1 MSELPGRILTK
12 RLPPVSRLAFG
23 SLTVGPLQAD
33 LTPERAGEVLSY
45 AFDRGINFLDTAQY
59 YRNYAHIRAGL
70 QKCRRPEDVMISS
83 KTYAYDRA
91 GALEAVDEARLA
103 LDRDVIDLFM
113 LHEQESIHTLRGH
126 REALDTLFALREKGV
141 IRAVGI
147 STHHAAAVEGV
158 LQLAEEGVVLDV
170 VHPLFNKAGI
180 GIADGTP
187 ADMAAVLTRLHDTG
201 CGIFG
206 MKALAGGHLFQNAGE
221 ALTYVLEQPFMDAV
235 AVGMQ
240 DEAEI
245 DANIAFFT
253 TGAFPENTR
262 SLEKIRRRLHIEE
275 YCEGCGRCVRRCQQG
290 ALVLTESKEETEN
303 PYDFGA
309 VFAESEGIVSAG
321 EPVSRTVAAVDPD
334 KCVLCGYCTA
344 VCPVFALKVY

>member
-1 MSELPGRILTK
+1 MSELPKRNLTK
-12 RLPPVSRLAFG
+12 RLPPITRLAVG
-23 SLTVGPLQAD
+23 SLTVGPLQAN
-33 LTPERAGEVLSY
+33 LPVERAGEVLSY

-59 YRNYAHIRAGL
+59 YRNYEHIRAGL
-70 QKCRRPEDVMISS
+70 RKCRHPEDVMISS

-91 GALEAVDEARLA
+91 GALEAVDEARRA

-147 STHHAAAVEGV
+147 STHHVAAVEGV

-187 ADMAAVLTRLHDTG
+187 EQMAEALTRLHDTG

-206 MKALAGGHLFQNAGE
+206 MKALAGGHLFGDAAA
-221 ALTYVLEQPFMDAV
+221 ALSYVLEQPFMDAV

-240 DEAEI
+240 DETEI
-245 DANIAFFT
+245 DANIAFFAE
-253 TGAFPENTR
+253 GKFPEA
-262 SLEKIRRRLHIEE
+262 SEHMQKIRRRLHIEE
-275 YCEGCGRCVRRCQQG
+275 YCEGCGRCVERCGQK
-290 ALVLTESKEETEN
+290 ALTLSWETAETEEN

-309 VFAESEGIVSAG
+309 AFAASAG
-321 EPVSRTVAAVDPD
+321 ISDAEQAHPTARVDAE
-334 KCVLCGYCTA
+334 KCVLCGYCTS